1 MTNET
6 VASQGQDHEQANAPS
21 SGQTADV
28 FTETTNWGDDPM
40 LKYLANVKDSLVAGK
55 ELRAKVARLE
65 ATVKT
70 MQTTIN
76 ELVAERV
83 ELKTAARVSADEA
96 RAAVTEAEQLR
107 ASLDY
112 EKELFVTLNREHD
125 QLQAAH
131 KMLIEDYEKAK
142 DERDVAVLDR
152 EDFQRQ
158 AIAQTDRL
166 EAVTQELSA
175 ARAQWFKQE
184 DDMQRTIRDLGAERA
199 SFEEKF
205 RKCKS
210 MAGQIMALDQVR
222 PEPVEGPQ
230 YN

>member
-1 MTNET
+1 MGMTNET
-6 VASQGQDHEQANAPS
+6 VAGQGQGHEQINEP
-21 SGQTADV
+21 QTVEQTVD
-28 FTETTNWGDDPM
+28 TNWGDDPM

-55 ELRAKVARLE
+55 ELRTKLARLE

-76 ELVAERV
+76 ELVTERV
-83 ELKTAARVSADEA
+83 ELKTSARVAQDEA
-96 RAAVTEAEQLR
+96 KAAISEAEQLR
-107 ASLDY
+107 SNLDY

-131 KMLIEDYEKAK
+131 KMLMEDHEKAR
-142 DERDVAVLDR
+142 DERDVAVLER
-152 EDFQRQ
+152 EETQRQ
-158 AIAQTDRL
+158 ATAYAEKIAAL
-166 EAVTQELSA
+166 EGELTAS
-175 ARAQWFKQE
+175 RSQWFKQE
-184 DDMQRTIRDLGAERA
+184 DDLQRAVRDLTAERN

>member
-6 VASQGQDHEQANAPS
+6 VAGQGQGQGQGHEQ
-21 SGQTADV
+21 SGEPQAEAEV
-28 FTETTNWGDDPM
+28 TNWGDDPM

-65 ATVKT
+65 ATIKAQV
-70 MQTTIN
+70 TTIN
-76 ELVAERV
+76 ELVSEKVA
-83 ELKTAARVSADEA
+83 LKAR
-96 RAAVTEAEQLR
+96 VTEAEDTAKAAVSEMEQLR
-107 ASLDY
+107 ANLDY

-125 QLQAAH
+125 ELKAAH
-131 KMLIEDYEKAK
+131 KMLMEDHEKAR

-152 EDFQRQ
+152 EETQRQ
-158 AIAQTDRL
+158 ATAHSEKVAAL
-166 EAVTQELSA
+166 EQELSTS
-175 ARAQWFKQE
+175 RGQWFKQE
-184 DDMQRTIRDLGAERA
+184 DDFQRQVSALTAERN

>member
-1 MTNET
+1 MSMTNET
-6 VASQGQDHEQANAPS
+6 VASHEQTNEPQTNAEPE
-21 SGQTADV
+21 A
-28 FTETTNWGDDPM
+28 TTNWGDDPM

-96 RAAVTEAEQLR
+96 KAATNEAEQLR
-107 ASLDY
+107 ANLDF
-112 EKELFVTLNREHD
+112 EKQLFVTLNQEHD
-125 QLQAAH
+125 ALQGAH
-131 KMLIEDYEKAK
+131 KMLMEDHEKAK

-152 EDFQRQ
+152 EQIQRDYT
-158 AIAQTDRL
+158 ALNETQTATASEL
-166 EAVTQELSA
+166 VT
-175 ARAQWFKQE
+175 ARAQWFNHE
-184 DDMQRTIRDLGAERA
+184 EILQRQVRDLTAERN

-210 MAGQIMALDQVR
+210 MAGQIMALDQVK
-222 PEPVEGPQ
+222 PEPVQGPQ